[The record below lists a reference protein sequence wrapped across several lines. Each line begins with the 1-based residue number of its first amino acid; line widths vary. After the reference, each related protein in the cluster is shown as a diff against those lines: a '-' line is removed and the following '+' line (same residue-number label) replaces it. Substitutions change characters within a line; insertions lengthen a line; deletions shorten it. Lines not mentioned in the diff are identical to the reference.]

1 MGQLGTMFD
10 TILHFFFF
18 TLKILFLDIER
29 QCEIVSK

>member
-10 TILHFFFF
+10 TILHFFF